1 MANIDEAIVDAIQQA
16 GNALCEL
23 LAKAFG
29 TDEEEIRIVKKGNR
43 ITAAYYVDGKCVR
56 HANSKCSKEDNFDFE
71 FGSKLAFKRMW
82 GDPNA

>member
-1 MANIDEAIVDAIQQA
+1 MINKLVDAFQR
-16 GNALCEL
+16 
-23 LAKAFG
+23 AFKNIYESLK
-29 TDEEEIRIVKKGNR
+29 EEENRIVKKGNR

-82 GDPNA
+82 GDPDA

>member
-1 MANIDEAIVDAIQQA
+1 MEKRYDIVDAFIY
-16 GNALCEL
+16 GMKNMMRTLREL
-23 LAKAFG
+23 TETK
-29 TDEEEIRIVKKGNR
+29 EEIRIIKKGNR

>member
-1 MANIDEAIVDAIQQA
+1 MEKRYDIVDAFIY
-16 GNALCEL
+16 GMKNMMRTLREL
-23 LAKAFG
+23 TETK
-29 TDEEEIRIVKKGNR
+29 EEIRIVKKGRR
-43 ITAAYYVDGKCVR
+43 ITSAYYVNGKCVR

>member
-1 MANIDEAIVDAIQQA
+1 MINNLAEAFRRAFKNIYES
-16 GNALCEL
+16 L
-23 LAKAFG
+23 K
-29 TDEEEIRIVKKGNR
+29 EEEIRTVKKGNR

>member
-1 MANIDEAIVDAIQQA
+1 MINNLADAFRRAFKNIYES
-16 GNALCEL
+16 L
-23 LAKAFG
+23 K
-29 TDEEEIRIVKKGNR
+29 EEEIRIVKKGNR
-43 ITAAYYVDGKCVR
+43 ITAAYYVDGKCMR

>member
-1 MANIDEAIVDAIQQA
+1 MVNDLVDA
-16 GNALCEL
+16 LRR
-23 LAKAFG
+23 AFKNIYESLK
-29 TDEEEIRIVKKGNR
+29 EEEIRIVKKGNR

>member
-1 MANIDEAIVDAIQQA
+1 MEKRYDIVDAFIY
-16 GNALCEL
+16 GMKNMMRTLREL
-23 LAKAFG
+23 TETK
-29 TDEEEIRIVKKGNR
+29 EEIRIVKKGNR
-43 ITAAYYVDGKCVR
+43 ITAVYYVDSKCVR